1 MLCSINAHYL
11 CVPSVPLGYFYLQS
25 YCQPGV
31 GGGGGWGGGG
41 VAGWLGHLEHR
52 RHDDVL
58 LRQVDVRPLP
68 PPLRDQ
74 GQGAHRR
81 HRAADEGGA
90 LIVGHHL
97 LRVGVRLSG

>member
-1 MLCSINAHYL
+1 MALAL
-11 CVPSVPLGYFYLQS
+11 ALGLGL
-25 YCQPGV
+25 GV
-31 GGGGGWGGGG
+31 GGGG
-41 VAGWLGHLEHR
+41 AGWLAHLEHG

-90 LIVGHHL
+90 LVVGHHL
-97 LRVGVRLSG
+97 LRVRLRLSGLGLG